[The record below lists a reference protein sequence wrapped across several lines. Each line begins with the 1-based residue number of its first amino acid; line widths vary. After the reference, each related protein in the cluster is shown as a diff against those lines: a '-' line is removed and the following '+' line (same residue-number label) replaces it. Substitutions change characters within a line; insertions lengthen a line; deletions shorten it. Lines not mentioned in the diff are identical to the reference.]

1 MTKQNTKSKQET
13 KQDLLNPKNDY
24 VFKRIFGH
32 QGNEAI
38 TKSFISAV
46 LNQNITDVVL
56 ENDAT
61 LPKDMLD
68 DKVGILD
75 IKVKIDNHINC
86 DVEMQVVDKKNIE
99 KRILFYCSKMYAQS
113 ITAGTDYIDLEK
125 SIAILIS
132 NYELESLKEIKK
144 YVSKWNLREEDYRN
158 VILTDDI
165 EIVIIELPKFKKY
178 MNDTALADWVKFIIN
193 PKVINMSNE
202 EVKKAK
208 EVLDELS
215 QDEHARRLAELR
227 EKYIMDQ
234 KATEAAGYDKGLEC
248 GLKQG
253 IEQGIEQ
260 GIASNKIETAKKL
273 KANGVDINII
283 HDATGISIDEINN
296 L

>member
-1 MTKQNTKSKQET
+1 MIIIKQEKT
-13 KQDLLNPKNDY
+13 KNEKVKKDLLNPKNDY

-32 QGNEAI
+32 QGNESI

-56 ENDAT
+56 ESDSC

-99 KRILFYCSKMYAQS
+99 KRILFYCSKMYAQG
-113 ITAGTDYIDLEK
+113 ITTGTDYIHLEK

-144 YVSKWNLREEDYRN
+144 YVSKWNLREEDYKN

-193 PKVINMSNE
+193 PKVIDMSNE
-202 EVKKAK
+202 DVKKAK
-208 EVLDELS
+208 KVLDEIS
-215 QDEHARRLAELR
+215 QDEHAIRLAELR

-234 KATEAAGYDKGLEC
+234 KATEAAGYDKGYEN
-248 GLKQG
+248 
-253 IEQGIEQ
+253 
-260 GIASNKIETAKKL
+260 GIAANKIETAKKL
-273 KANGVDINII
+273 KAKGVDINII
-283 HDATGISIDEINN
+283 HETTDLPIDEINK

>member
-1 MTKQNTKSKQET
+1 MIIIKQEKT
-13 KQDLLNPKNDY
+13 KNEKVKKDLLNPQNDY

-32 QGNEAI
+32 QGNESIA
-38 TKSFISAV
+38 KSFISAV

-56 ENDAT
+56 ESDSC

-113 ITAGTDYIDLEK
+113 ITAGTDYIHLEK

-132 NYELESLKEIKK
+132 NYELESLK
-144 YVSKWNLREEDYRN
+144 YVSKWNLREEDYKN

-193 PKVINMSNE
+193 PKVIDMSNKD
-202 EVKKAK
+202 VKKAK
-208 EVLDELS
+208 KVLDEIS

-234 KATEAAGYDKGLEC
+234 KATEAAGYDKGYEN
-248 GLKQG
+248 
-253 IEQGIEQ
+253 
-260 GIASNKIETAKKL
+260 GIATNKIETAKKL
-273 KANGVDINII
+273 KAKGVDINII
-283 HDATGISIDEINN
+283 HETTGLSIDEINK

>member
-1 MTKQNTKSKQET
+1 
-13 KQDLLNPKNDY
+13 
-24 VFKRIFGH
+24 
-32 QGNEAI
+32 
-38 TKSFISAV
+38 
-46 LNQNITDVVL
+46 
-56 ENDAT
+56 
-61 LPKDMLD
+61 MLD

-113 ITAGTDYIDLEK
+113 ITAGKDYLKLEK

-132 NYELESLKEIKK
+132 NYELDSLKYIKK
-144 YVSKWNLREEDYRN
+144 YVSKWNLREEDYKN
-158 VILTDDI
+158 VILTVDI
-165 EIVIIELPKFKKY
+165 EIVIIELPKFKKF
-178 MNDTALADWVKFIIN
+178 MNNTALADWVKFIIN
-193 PKVINMSNE
+193 PKVIDMNNE

-234 KATEAAGYDKGLEC
+234 KATEAAGYDKGYDKGFESGTKKRTLELAKN
-248 GLKQG
+248 LKSKG
-253 IEQGIEQ
+253 I
-260 GIASNKIETAKKL
+260 
-273 KANGVDINII
+273 DINII
-283 HDATGISIDEINN
+283 SETTGLSIDEINK

>member
-1 MTKQNTKSKQET
+1 MTKQNTKPKQKT

-56 ENDAT
+56 ESDST

-99 KRILFYCSKMYAQS
+99 KRILFYCSKMYVQS
-113 ITAGTDYIDLEK
+113 IKAGTDYIDLEK

-132 NYELESLKEIKK
+132 DYEIESLKEIKK
-144 YVSKWNLREEDYRN
+144 YISKWNLREEDYGN
-158 VILTDDI
+158 LILTDAI
-165 EIVIIELPKFKKY
+165 EIYIIELFKFEKY
-178 MNDTALADWVKFIIN
+178 MNDTALSDWIKFIIN
-193 PKVINMSNE
+193 PKVINMNNE

-208 EVLDELS
+208 KVLDELS
-215 QDEHARRLAELR
+215 QNEHERRLAELR

-234 KATEAAGYDKGLEC
+234 KATEAAGYDKGY
-248 GLKQG
+248 
-253 IEQGIEQ
+253 EQGEK
-260 GIASNKIETAKKL
+260 NKTLELAKKL
-273 KANGVDINII
+273 KVEGVDLNII
-283 HDATGISIDEINN
+283 CKTTGLSIDEINN

>member
-1 MTKQNTKSKQET
+1 MTKQNVKPKQET

-56 ENDAT
+56 ESDST

-113 ITAGTDYIDLEK
+113 ITAGKDYLKLEK

-132 NYELESLKEIKK
+132 NYELDSLKDIKK
-144 YVSKWNLREEDYRN
+144 YVSKWNLREEDYKN

-178 MNDTALADWVKFIIN
+178 MNNTALADWVKFIIN
-193 PKVINMSNE
+193 PKVIDMSNE

-234 KATEAAGYDKGLEC
+234 KATEAAGYDKGYDKGFESGTKKRTLELAKN
-248 GLKQG
+248 LKSKG
-253 IEQGIEQ
+253 I
-260 GIASNKIETAKKL
+260 
-273 KANGVDINII
+273 DINII
-283 HDATGISIDEINN
+283 SETTGLSIDEINK

>member
-1 MTKQNTKSKQET
+1 M
-13 KQDLLNPKNDY
+13 
-24 VFKRIFGH
+24 GH
-32 QGNEAI
+32 QGNESI

-56 ENDAT
+56 ESDST

-99 KRILFYCSKMYAQS
+99 KRILFYCSKMYVQS
-113 ITAGTDYIDLEK
+113 IKTGIDYIDLEK

-132 NYELESLKEIKK
+132 DYEIESLKEIKQ
-144 YVSKWNLREEDYRN
+144 YVSKWNLREENYGN
-158 VILTDDI
+158 LILTDAI
-165 EIVIIELPKFKKY
+165 EVYIIELSKFEKY
-178 MNDTALADWVKFIIN
+178 MNDSALSDWIKFIIN
-193 PKVINMSNE
+193 PKVIDMSNE

-215 QDEHARRLAELR
+215 QDEHERRLAELR

-234 KATEAAGYDKGLEC
+234 KATEAAGYDKGLEY

-253 IEQGIEQ
+253 IEQ
-260 GIASNKIETAKKL
+260 TAKKL
-273 KANGVDINII
+273 KAKGVDINII
-283 HDATGISIDEINN
+283 SETTGLSIDEINN